1 MKNFRAVMAKT
12 VPDDILVPSG
22 AADQRAPS
30 RPFAALIPILVAIA
44 GVAAI
49 LFGGV
54 TAQHRVVVG
63 PAGIDP
69 TVTGS
74 IAKAPSLPDGDA
86 GRARY

>member
-1 MKNFRAVMAKT
+1 MAKT
-12 VPDDILVPSG
+12 FADDILIPSG
-22 AADQRAPS
+22 AADRPAPS
-30 RPFAALIPILVAIA
+30 RPFAALIPISVAIA

-54 TAQHRVVVG
+54 TAQHMVVVG

-74 IAKAPSLPDGDA
+74 IEKAPSRPDGEA
-86 GRARY
+86 EHAR